1 MSGTPWQLELVKRSL
16 KKKEKIA
23 HLQRLVRPAAGAR
36 CLDLGCAQGI
46 LSHFLRRGGGRWT
59 HADQDLTNLRT
70 TRAIAGNA
78 LVRVEADRLPFRKSA
93 FDLVAAPDYL
103 EHVEDDGSLIRE
115 IARVLKPGGRLV
127 TFVPH
132 TGRFFLLHKLR
143 PALGMSL
150 EFYGHKR
157 EGYSLGGLS
166 TKLSAAGLETD
177 GHLTYSKFFSEFLEL
192 MLNALYVRF
201 LAPPAGES
209 LRDGRIRPTTA
220 GEFASSRGSFR
231 LYSLVYPLVWIF
243 SRLDKLLFF
252 QRGYSLAVWAT
263 KSRRS

>member
-1 MSGTPWQLELVKRSL
+1 MNETPWQLELVKRSL

-23 HLQRLVRPAAGAR
+23 HLRRLVRPAARAR

-70 TRAIAGNA
+70 TRGVAGA
-78 LVRVEADRLPFRKSA
+78 SLVRVAPARLPFADGA

-103 EHVEDDGSLIRE
+103 EHVEDDDALIRE

-127 TFVPH
+127 AFVPH
-132 TGRFFLLHKLR
+132 AGRFFLLHKLR
-143 PALGMSL
+143 PALGMTL
-150 EFYGHKR
+150 DFYGHKR
-157 EGYSLGGLS
+157 EGYSLSGLS
-166 TKLSAAGLETD
+166 AKLAAAGFRTA

-192 MLNALYVRF
+192 ILNALYVRF
-201 LAPPAGES
+201 LAPPAAEA

-220 GEFASSRGSFR
+220 GEFASSRKSFR
-231 LYSLVYPLVWIF
+231 LYGLVYPLVWVF
-243 SRLDKLLFF
+243 SRLDMLLFF
-252 QRGYSLAVWAT
+252 QRGYSLAVWADKT
-263 KSRRS
+263 RTP

>member
-1 MSGTPWQLELVKRSL
+1 MNGMPWQLELVKRSL
-16 KKKEKIA
+16 KKKEKIS
-23 HLQRLVRPAAGAR
+23 HLRRLVRPRPGAR

-46 LSHFLRRGGGRWT
+46 LSHFLRLGGGRWT

-70 TRAIAGNA
+70 TRALVGNS
-78 LVRVEADRLPFRKSA
+78 LVRVAASSLPFGEAS

-103 EHVEDDGSLIRE
+103 EHVEDDGALAAE

-132 TGRFFLLHKLR
+132 SGRFFLLHKLR
-143 PALGMSL
+143 PVLGMSL

-157 EGYSLGGLS
+157 EGYSLDGLS
-166 TKLSAAGLETD
+166 ALLSAAGLVPA

-192 MLNALYVRF
+192 LLNALYVRF
-201 LAPPAGES
+201 LAPAAAEP

-220 GEFASSRGSFR
+220 GEFASSRKPFR
-231 LYSLVYPLVWIF
+231 LYGLVYPLVWVF
-243 SRLDKLLFF
+243 SRLDALLFF
-252 QRGYSLAVWAT
+252 QRGYSLAVWAD
-263 KSRRS
+263 KRRGD